1 MRIRALLFASLL
13 VVLSLIAAPANAASK
28 PVRTITD
35 ISLDVTVDSCGFPVR
50 LQATGTSIALNFGS
64 RLNIVAPGT
73 EATLTNLA
81 TGTSL
86 RVAIPGPEFV
96 QFNQDGSPN
105 TVSFT
110 GPSLFARFHP
120 ATLEPGIWLT
130 RGRLVLDLDADH
142 TEFDG
147 TSRNLCTALA

>member
-1 MRIRALLFASLL
+1 MRVHALLFAGLL
-13 VVLSLIAAPANAASK
+13 VVFSLIAAPANAAGK
-28 PVRTITD
+28 PVRTLTD
-35 ISLDVTVDSCGFPVR
+35 ISLDVTVETCGFPVR
-50 LQATGTSIALNFGS
+50 LQATGASIELNFGG

-96 QFNQDGSPN
+96 EFNQDGSPN
-105 TVSFT
+105 TVSLT
-110 GPSLFARFHP
+110 GPSLFAHFHP
-120 ATLEPGIWLT
+120 ATREPGIWLT
-130 RGRLVLDLDADH
+130 QGRLVLDLDADR